1 MVLISSHAFAQNQDA
16 VILAGGLLNLIKF
29 PEEILFGITHPGKMK
44 KYENLVSSTNQEAD
58 RKAEALTCE
67 EKCPDNLHVL
77 KEQRQKMLADRGE
90 NLLSFLNEKS
100 DFANHIQRT
109 VGYCWGHSTVT
120 RTFNY
125 LAHFDPEERFEKAPS
140 RDNAKKFRAF
150 YRKKIRKIMNMK
162 AQIIPGFKNLREFS
176 ADAEIQDL
184 LKNKVV
190 WGWADKTL
198 RARSVGVFSKGQKGL
213 MAKVEIESFIK
224 EVEGK
229 LAVNH
234 TPKIFFTNLKK
245 PGFIHVVNVNEV
257 VRNGNEVKICIL
269 DNHQYEE
276 ELKDCGV
283 SVTVNFEKHEMHYHG
298 WDNPER
304 ELEGFVGQLG
314 FTPEDEVELLDYQ
327 KQNRKMCLKMCEATA
342 SEENSSLR

>member
-1 MVLISSHAFAQNQDA
+1 MNLILSFMLLLSTHALAQNQDA
-16 VILAGGLLNLIKF
+16 VIVTGGLLNLFKF
-29 PEEILFGITHPGKMK
+29 PEEVVFGLTKPAKMQR
-44 KYENLVSSTNQEAD
+44 YENLKARTTQESD
-58 RKAEALTCE
+58 RKTEARTCE
-67 EKCPDNLHVL
+67 ELCPDNLHVL
-77 KEQRQKMLADRGE
+77 KNQRQKMLADRGE
-90 NLLSFLNEKS
+90 NLLSFLNEKT

-109 VGYCWGHSTVT
+109 VGYCWGHTTVT

-125 LAHFDPEERFEKAPS
+125 LAYFDADEQIEKAPS
-140 RDNAKKFRAF
+140 RDNLKKWESF

-176 ADAEIQDL
+176 ADPKIQDM
-184 LKNKVV
+184 LKDKVV

-198 RARSVGVFSKGQKGL
+198 RLRSLKVFTSGQKGL
-213 MAKVEIESFIK
+213 MNKEEVLSFVEQLES
-224 EVEGK
+224 K
-229 LAVNH
+229 LNVNH

-245 PGFIHVVNVNEV
+245 PGFIHIVSANDV
-257 VRNGNEVKICIL
+257 VRSENEIKICIL

-283 SVTVNFEKHEMHYHG
+283 SVTYNLTEGSLYYHG

-304 ELEGFVGQLG
+304 ELEGWVGQLG

-327 KQNRKMCLKMCEATA
+327 KENRKMCLEMCRAID
-342 SEENSSLR
+342 